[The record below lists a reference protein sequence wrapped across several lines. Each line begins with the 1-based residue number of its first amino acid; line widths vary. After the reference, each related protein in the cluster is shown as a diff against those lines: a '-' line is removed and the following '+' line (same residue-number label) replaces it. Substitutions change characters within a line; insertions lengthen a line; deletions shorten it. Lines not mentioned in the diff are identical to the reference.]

1 MNEKEKN
8 NIEKL
13 ILQEYKKHSENRELL
28 SDWTFKWIENYKNL
42 VLEEFKDRVKF
53 VGIQGSRARNEAREN
68 SDIDVVMI
76 LNRMEFE
83 DLVRYEKC
91 VEKIEDRDLLC
102 GFVSGYDEISNW
114 NKSELFQFCMDTVS
128 IYGSL
133 DEIIEKVTAKDID
146 KSVRDSACMI
156 YHSAA
161 HNYIHAKDL
170 EMLKGLY
177 KMAFFTIQ
185 AKLLLDEGVY
195 LRRKSEFE
203 VSRELCSDYEKN
215 IMDICIGKVDIDET
229 NFGEKSKLLIEFA
242 RDIIN
247 SKK

>member
-13 ILQEYKKHSENRELL
+13 ILQEYRKHSENKELL
-28 SDWTFKWIENYKNL
+28 SDWTFKWIENYKNI

-53 VGIQGSRARNEAREN
+53 VGIQGSRARNEARET

-76 LNRMEFE
+76 LDKMDFE

-91 VEKIEDRDLLC
+91 VENLENRELLC

-114 NKSELFQFCMDTVS
+114 NKCELFQFCMDTVS
-128 IYGSL
+128 IYGIL
-133 DEIIEKVTAKDID
+133 DEIIEKVTVDDID

-161 HNYIHAKDL
+161 HNYLHAKDI

-185 AKLLLDEGVY
+185 AKVFLDEGIY
-195 LRRKSEFE
+195 LRRKSDFE
-203 VSRELCSDYEKN
+203 EVRGVCSDYERDV
-215 IMDICIGKVDIDET
+215 MDICIGKVDINEN
-229 NFGEKSKLLIEFA
+229 NFGEKSKLLVDFA
-242 RDIIN
+242 RGILN
-247 SKK
+247 SIK